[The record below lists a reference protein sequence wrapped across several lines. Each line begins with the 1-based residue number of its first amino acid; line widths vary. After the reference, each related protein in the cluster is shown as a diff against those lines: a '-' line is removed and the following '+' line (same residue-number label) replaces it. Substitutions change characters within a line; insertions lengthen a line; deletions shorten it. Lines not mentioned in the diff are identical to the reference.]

1 MFYFYQP
8 KNIKIM
14 AIYKI
19 IVNVND
25 ESDALL
31 IRVEDVYHTAYLSND
46 DDGTWVYDKD
56 HNEVSPTLGDRGIP
70 EGTRIV
76 TEDENGEIEVDGRR
90 FREITDEVYFDC
102 PTIDIQHGINTE
114 QIVFDSEFAQYYTVL
129 DIVFIEKLDTIPQDY
144 PNQPFVQKLM
154 AKTDDGSNYLVTETH
169 PFFVDEAYPKVTFK
183 KL

>member
-1 MFYFYQP
+1 
-8 KNIKIM
+8 M

-19 IVNVND
+19 IANDYD

-56 HNEVSPTLGDRGIP
+56 RNEVRPTLGDRGLP

-76 TEDENGEIEVDGRR
+76 VEDENGEIEVDGRR
-90 FREITDEVYFDC
+90 FREITDEVYFDDQ
-102 PTIDIQHGINTE
+102 TIDIQHGINTE
-114 QIVFDSEFAQYYTVL
+114 QIVFDSEFGQYHTVL
-129 DIVFIEKLDTIPQDY
+129 DIVFIEKLESIPQNY
-144 PNQPFVQKLM
+144 PNQEFVQKYRIKD
-154 AKTDDGSNYLVTETH
+154 AEGNFFLVTETH
-169 PFFVDEAYPKVTFK
+169 PFFEDDAYPTVEFE